1 MYLKSQQRHI
11 LQDEWLNVYQKS
23 MASYITKR
31 KFLIR

>member
-11 LQDEWLNVYQKS
+11 LQDEWLNVSQKS

-31 KFLIR
+31 NEST